1 MKKLLSLFILS
12 LAFMT
17 NAMAQELQGW
27 MRDPT
32 IKETHWFGQYEY
44 LDAHPVRF
52 ISKDIHWSGNYLEYI
67 QIVKDWTNDYTQRPV
82 TSFYSWLDHKLRFSV
97 DNTGA
102 WTIDGVDNSAYYTDL
117 WIQGDN
123 NQWSNNRAYGQGLK
137 NNTGNN
143 QNFYIHNLKAG
154 DEYTVT
160 YYTNGGSA
168 PTKVTAQAT
177 GTATVSIPGGA
188 VIRCVEI
195 KLAEYQA
202 SDFKVEEVSGQAAA
216 DLTNSHNQFLRSN
229 GIYDAKFGTLGYKY
243 SFKGPGVLEDKRGA
257 VPYITMRF
265 GNDNDMTFVRALSE
279 PTVTYGDLATAEPK
293 LYIKNYDGTNTNPTT
308 PSDPNGNGEY
318 VIHSGNNAPETWYSQ
333 FFISAPYSVPSGKTI
348 HLKFKYKSDNNAT
361 VTSQAHSA
369 PGTWLSNNGFE
380 NLSFTNEWKTFDA
393 DYTVQDNGW
402 QTIAFNLNED
412 RYLATNFY
420 FKDIELSIPERTEEI
435 STDALG
441 AASII
446 HEDNDLNPDH
456 EHLQYRWTFRDT
468 NYGNRF
474 TEAQIRDRLVGKEW
488 STFTATHATN
498 ASSGAHPGSNGEWVN
513 GVNYVY
519 GDVFE
524 TIWPL
529 CGNYFYFF
537 PEVDGLLEIEYYAE
551 GSNEI
556 TAFWYKQDADGN
568 QLPGSGAGQPL
579 QQFIHSN
586 GQSNNNSFTDGGNNY
601 KMMVN
606 VKKGGIYFLCSL
618 PTNMSHER
626 PIFRLKSYTFIP
638 IFRVEPLYK
647 VVHNTEVNTTATQ
660 KVAEI
665 LGGPYT
671 DLDGSTNT
679 TYGRNEYYLEG
690 EYTRNAEPE
699 ARVKCLGNVV
709 SAKAKVEYENG
720 KQYLSFYDIAFRE
733 GTNDLGEA
741 YNPGGAVV
749 AHVNNKEG
757 QASFVLTIAYD
768 AADAKWNDDK
778 DTRIGATTA
787 KEVKH
792 WDFYSGKGDYITK
805 RNGAISYNGAT
816 TGYTSEMNIGWDL
829 GKYGTDDGTRYAT
842 NQSAWKAKSKIFKET
857 HKADGLTADWE
868 YDFVDVPNKI
878 EPIYKSVYDMEA
890 DNADMIHETAGL
902 VFFTEPNQLGVF
914 NENDAPTSTYQDRF
928 IGLMGG
934 GKLIIPR
941 LKANDRVVIKM
952 GCFGNVEDKG
962 DSQFEQKAVLWLKNA
977 KDAMGN
983 TIPTETDYIIGGS
996 EPFDEPSDAKMYPH
1010 GEYHFI
1016 VANTSKSDAQDFTIQ
1031 LKEGGLLK
1039 IYSIDIYR
1047 NAANNNKDI
1056 LTENVVTGLEPE
1068 MLFTD
1073 GQADRDMT
1081 VYLRY
1086 SGWQEISEFNSLDQV
1101 RGNLD
1106 ELSTTDF
1113 ARTDNETQPYS
1124 TYASLFKNGDFGSF
1138 RAKMAVKTKDAGNTF
1153 VTDYAPGCIAVDYL
1167 VTQPYPYTWDF
1178 TDLVPESL
1186 GNANAAITAEKNRT
1200 APDLLDDYNGWKV
1213 VDGENVT
1220 TGLRNAPEEEPGVL
1234 FANGGQIYASDKM
1247 FEESAGIGL
1256 KRSIDDPD
1264 DAELLN
1270 NSVNITADGL
1280 VLNSTSS
1287 EFHKLVIPQ
1296 VDADAAIY
1304 VRATPISGATIK
1316 AQFSTDGETGES
1328 FDYTSTVGDDVIY
1341 AMQND
1346 TKQDVELWLNGMTV
1360 KKIGVSRDP
1369 KTVNAKGW
1377 ATESRDRVIDPE
1389 LTAYL
1394 TGYDIET
1401 CLVTAFDKE
1410 NRTVTLSRAYDPTAE
1425 SNDALVMRSFTGNG
1439 QNGAN
1444 IIHNIDNGE
1453 VKILNNGFHLFVP
1466 DMHDYIADRTDN
1478 FTNLKELTNGD
1489 SWRNLLV
1496 SQLEEGTI
1504 PMKETRTWKYSE
1516 SDTGES
1522 LECTNYA
1529 MSYRYYVVDQEGEI
1543 IDPTI
1548 QSGDEAFYRIVK
1560 GGASS
1565 SANKGYLPLPTQDM
1579 QVNGRYANMFS
1590 VVYEGEETGIQDL
1603 KNAPAENVYYTID
1616 GQMLNGVP
1624 TIRGIYIVNGKK
1636 VVIK

>member
-1 MKKLLSLFILS
+1 MKKLLTLFILLS
-12 LAFMT
+12 AFMT
-17 NAMAQELQGW
+17 NAMAQWNQ
-27 MRDPT
+27 DPA
-32 IKETHWFGQYEY
+32 IREYHWFGQYEY
-44 LDAHPVRF
+44 LDTHPLRF
-52 ISKDIHWSGNYLEYI
+52 ISKNINWSGNFLESI
-67 QIVKDWTNDYTQRPV
+67 EITKDWTNEYTQHPK
-82 TSFYSWLDHKLRFSV
+82 TSFYSWLDHQLRFSV
-97 DNTGA
+97 DNTND
-102 WTIDGVDNSAYYTDL
+102 WSIDGVDNSAYYTEQYTTDP
-117 WIQGDN
+117 G
-123 NQWSNNRAYGQGLK
+123 SNYQYLHRAYGQGLK
-137 NNTGNN
+137 NNSWEAK
-143 QNFYIHNLKAG
+143 NFYINNLKDG
-154 DEYTVT
+154 DEYTIT
-160 YYTNGGSA
+160 YYENGGNA
-168 PTKVTAQAT
+168 AT
-177 GTATVSIPGGA
+177 VKTGDASSATVSIPAGA
-188 VIRCVEI
+188 VIRGVVI
-195 KLAEYQA
+195 KLAEYKVA
-202 SDFKVEEVSGQAAA
+202 DFKVEEVSGQAAS
-216 DLTNSHNQFLRSN
+216 DLTTSHNNFLRSQ
-229 GIYDAKFGTLGYKY
+229 GVYDAQFGTLGYKY

-257 VPYITMRF
+257 APYITMRF
-265 GNDNDMTFVRALSE
+265 GNDNDMTFVRALAE
-279 PTVTYGDLATAEPK
+279 VQTTWGNLKETEAKFYTKENAGDPVLAE
-293 LYIKNYDGTNTNPTT
+293 
-308 PSDPNGNGEY
+308 GNEF
-318 VIHSGNNAPETWYSQ
+318 VIHSINGLEHDYDTQ
-333 FFISAPYSVPSGKTI
+333 FFITGPYALPAGKQ
-348 HLKFKYKSDNNAT
+348 FKVDFWYKAEHAT
-361 VTSQAHSA
+361 VNSVSTQAHRA
-369 PGTWLSNNGFE
+369 AGEYIHWDCIG
-380 NLSFTNEWKTFDA
+380 NLNFTDEWKHFEGTTT
-393 DYTVQDNGW
+393 TVSNDMNGMY
-402 QTIAFNLNED
+402 TIAFNLSADKDNN
-412 RYLATNFY
+412 TFY
-420 FKDIELSIPERTEEI
+420 FKDIKLEFPERTETI
-435 STDALG
+435 SDEDLG

-446 HEDNDLNPDH
+446 HESNDLDPDNN
-456 EHLQYRWTFRDT
+456 HLQYRWTYRDA
-468 NYGNRF
+468 NYGQYYGRF
-474 TEAQIRDRLVGKEW
+474 DETTIKDRMVGKEW
-488 STFTATHATN
+488 STFTAHVPENHEAN
-498 ASSGAHPGSNGEWVN
+498 PRSNGEWVN
-513 GVNYVY
+513 GTNYVY
-519 GDVFE
+519 GDEFT

-537 PEVDGLLEIEYYAE
+537 PEVDGLLEIEYYCE

-556 TAFWYKQDADGN
+556 NAFWYKQDPDGN
-568 QLPGSGAGQPL
+568 ILPGNGNGQPKI
-579 QQFIHSN
+579 QFIN
-586 GQSNNNSFTDGGNNY
+586 QYGQNTNSFTDGGNNY

-606 VKKGGIYFLCSL
+606 VKRGGIYFLCSL
-618 PTNMSHER
+618 PTNITHER

-638 IFRVEPLYK
+638 IFRVAPLYK
-647 VVHNTEVNTTATQ
+647 VVKNTEVNTTATE

-665 LGGPYT
+665 FGGPYT
-671 DLDGSTNT
+671 DLDGIEHGYNINSYDIANNT
-679 TYGRNEYYLEG
+679 FE
-690 EYTRNAEPE
+690 RNAEPE

-709 SAKAKVEYENG
+709 SAKAKVEYVDG
-720 KQYLSFYDIAFRE
+720 HQYLSFSDIHFRGE
-733 GTNDLGEA
+733 DESTNEAGEA
-741 YNPGGAVV
+741 FNPGGAVV

-757 QASFVLTIAYD
+757 EASFVLTIAYD
-768 AADAKWNDDK
+768 AADAKWDKRDGK
-778 DTRIGATTA
+778 DTRVAATPDGE
-787 KEVKH
+787 EVKH
-792 WDFYSGKGDYITK
+792 WDFYSGQGDYITK
-805 RNGAISYNGAT
+805 RGGAISYNGTESYT
-816 TGYTSEMNIGWDL
+816 TEMNAGWNL
-829 GKYGTDDGTRYAT
+829 GKYGEDDGTRYADDP
-842 NQSAWKAKSKIFKET
+842 NGWKAKTRLFKET

-868 YDFVDVPNKI
+868 IDWVDVPNKKEKI
-878 EPIYKSVYDMEA
+878 FKSIYDMVA

-902 VFFTEPNQLGVF
+902 VFFTDPNELGLW
-914 NENDAPTSTYQDRF
+914 NENAAPESSYQDRF
-928 IGLMGG
+928 IGLIGG
-934 GKLIIPR
+934 GKLVIPR
-941 LKANDRVVIKM
+941 LKEDDRVVIKM
-952 GCFGNVEDKG
+952 GCFGNVVDKG
-962 DSQFEQKAVLWLKNA
+962 DSEFEQKAVLWLKNA
-977 KDAMGN
+977 KDAEG
-983 TIPTETDYIIGGS
+983 TVIPEETDYIIGGS
-996 EPFDEPSDAKMYPH
+996 EPFAEPAKALMYPH
-1010 GEYHFI
+1010 GEYHFM
-1016 VANTSKSDAQDFTIQ
+1016 VNQTSDSDDDDFTIQ

-1047 NAANNNKDI
+1047 NAANDNADI

-1068 MLFTD
+1068 MLFKD
-1073 GQADRDMT
+1073 GEADRNM
-1081 VYLRY
+1081 VCHLRY
-1086 SGWQEISEFNSLDQV
+1086 SGWQEISEFNKLDQV
-1101 RGNLD
+1101 RGNLG
-1106 ELSTTDF
+1106 ELTKNDF
-1113 ARTDNETQPYS
+1113 TRTDNEVQPYS
-1124 TYASLFKNGDFGSF
+1124 TYTSLFKNGDFGSF
-1138 RAKMAVKTKDAGNTF
+1138 RARMAVKTKDDANTF

-1167 VTQPYPYTWDF
+1167 ETKPYPYTWDF

-1200 APDLLDDYNGWKV
+1200 APDLFDDFNGWKV

-1247 FEESAGIGL
+1247 FVESAGIGL

-1270 NSVNITADGL
+1270 NSVNVTADGL

-1466 DMHDYIADRTDN
+1466 DMHDYIADRTDD

-1543 IDPTI
+1543 IDPTL

-1560 GGASS
+1560 DGASS